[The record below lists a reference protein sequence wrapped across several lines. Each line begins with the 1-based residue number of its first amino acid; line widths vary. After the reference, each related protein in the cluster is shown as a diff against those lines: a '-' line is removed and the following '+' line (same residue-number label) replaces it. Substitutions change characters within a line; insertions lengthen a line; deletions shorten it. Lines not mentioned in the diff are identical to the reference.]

1 MVVLLLVSVGMY
13 LSVQVCVFVFALLPV
28 WMLYTGAYMNMCLCV
43 GTLEFKVLVNELVNV
58 SECVF
63 MSVGDFVNV
72 SECKECVNVCVQS
85 TFV

>member
-1 MVVLLLVSVGMY
+1 
-13 LSVQVCVFVFALLPV
+13 
-28 WMLYTGAYMNMCLCV
+28 MNMCLCV

-72 SECKECVNVCVQS
+72 SECKECVNVCPEYLCVTTWTS
-85 TFV
+85 VCTIEHTSDCECH